1 MKKSN
6 LFIALL
12 SVAALTSLA
21 GCNGNTSSPSISSG
35 STQTSAN
42 PDSITSVVINGPKT
56 VNVGQTITLVAGVT
70 GDETN
75 SVTWSSSDDTIA
87 TVSDSGVV
95 TGVKA
100 GSVTITATS
109 VINPT
114 VSGTWSLT
122 VSAPL
127 RRSLMISFIF
137 SGINFR

>member
-56 VNVGQTITLVAGVT
+56 VNVGQTVTLGT
-70 GDETN
+70 
-75 SVTWSSSDDTIA
+75 DTF
-87 TVSDSGVV
+87 T
-95 TGVKA
+95 
-100 GSVTITATS
+100 TS
-109 VINPT
+109 APSTPQVDPT
-114 VSGTWSLT
+114 VPTT
-122 VSAPL
+122 PVQ
-127 RRSLMISFIF
+127 
-137 SGINFR
+137 

>member
-56 VNVGQTITLVAGVT
+56 VNVGQTVTLVAGVT
-70 GDETN
+70 GD
-75 SVTWSSSDDTIA
+75 DFTIQGRQRI
-87 TVSDSGVV
+87 VYRVLPQSL
-95 TGVKA
+95 
-100 GSVTITATS
+100 IE
-109 VINPT
+109 IY
-114 VSGTWSLT
+114 VSGLSHLGG
-122 VSAPL
+122 L
-127 RRSLMISFIF
+127 
-137 SGINFR
+137 